1 MKLLSLSGLALLAL
15 SIAACASNTDANATD
30 EATGELSAAAPITI
44 DDWISHPKIVE
55 IRNIVDAID
64 AKDLPSESKEL
75 CQDSGHGEMERTK
88 LTDDSGKIRE
98 LVDSFGSE
106 DSAQIESH
114 YYDTNGV
121 LRFVLIT
128 RNDVH
133 GNAEESRAYFDASGA
148 QIWSVYR
155 HAFAENL
162 NPDIA
167 NAPYVQQATEVQ
179 DAAKDPQ
186 KLYDAPPR
194 CD

>member
-1 MKLLSLSGLALLAL
+1 MKTLPFAGLAFLAL
-15 SIAACASNTDANATD
+15 TAVACADAAPGD
-30 EATGELSAAAPITI
+30 DVASATGEVNATAPITLQN
-44 DDWISHPKIVE
+44 WISHPKIVA
-55 IRNIVDAID
+55 IRDMVDAID

-75 CQDSGHGEMERTK
+75 CQDSGHGETERTK
-88 LTDDSGKIRE
+88 LTDGSGKIRE

-121 LRFVLIT
+121 LRFVFIT

-133 GNAEESRAYFDASGA
+133 GNAEESRAYFDASGD

-155 HAFAENL
+155 HAFAEDL

-167 NAPYVQQATEVQ
+167 NAPFVEQATEIQ
-179 DAAKDPQ
+179 AAAKDPQ
-186 KLYDAPPR
+186 KLYDAPAR